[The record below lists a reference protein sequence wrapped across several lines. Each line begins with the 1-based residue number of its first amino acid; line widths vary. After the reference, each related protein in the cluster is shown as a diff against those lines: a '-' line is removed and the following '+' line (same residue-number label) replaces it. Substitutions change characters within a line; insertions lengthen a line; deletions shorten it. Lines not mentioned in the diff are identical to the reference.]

1 MSGRTAGRVAWG
13 LWALTV
19 LAVAPT
25 LLLASVNGPSSA
37 RITAFISL
45 VILAFST
52 VGVLVASR
60 HPGNTIGWLFCLGA
74 FCWILGELALEY
86 AVYALISAPGAL
98 PAGAWVG
105 WFGGW
110 ARGVGWY
117 FVVVFFLLL
126 FPTGRLP
133 SPRWRPV
140 LWGVVGYF
148 VFFTLVVLLSP
159 VSSDVRLPFLR
170 NPLGIELE
178 VMDYLLE
185 VVFLGL
191 PLLPMVSGA
200 AVVVRF
206 RRSRGDERQQ
216 IKWFAYAV
224 AVMVVVFASWF
235 SLALAGLAFP
245 GALMWTVPLLG
256 LPVAVGIAILKHHL
270 YDIDVIINRTL
281 VYGTLTISLALVYLA
296 GVASLQYALRGLTAG
311 DSQLAVV
318 VSTLVIAAL
327 FSPSRR
333 RIQGFIDRGFYRNK
347 YDATKTLAA
356 LSAKLRDEV
365 DLDELAGDLTG
376 VIRETMRPAHVSL
389 WLREPG
395 RAQEEELRDGPA
407 GGEPGVDLAATMS
420 VSSARDGGGSS

>member
-52 VGVLVASR
+52 VGALVASR

-86 AVYALISAPGAL
+86 AVYALISAPDAL

-110 ARGVGWY
+110 SRGVGW
-117 FVVVFFLLL
+117 FLVVVFFLLL

-140 LWGVVGYF
+140 LWGVVGCF

-170 NPLGIELE
+170 NPLGLELE
-178 VMDYLLE
+178 LMDSLLE
-185 VVFLGL
+185 VVYLGL
-191 PLLPMVSGA
+191 PLLPAVSGA

-206 RRSRGDERQQ
+206 RRSKGEERQQ
-216 IKWFAYAV
+216 IKWFAYA
-224 AVMVVVFASWF
+224 AGVMVVLFVSWF
-235 SLALAGLAFP
+235 ALAAAGLTAAD
-245 GALMWTVPLLG
+245 ALMWTVPLLG
-256 LPVAVGIAILKHHL
+256 LPVAVGIAILKHRL
-270 YDIDVIINRTL
+270 YDIDFVINRTL

-327 FSPSRR
+327 FSPLRR
-333 RIQGFIDRGFYRNK
+333 RIQGFIDRRFYRNK
-347 YDATKTLAA
+347 YDAAKTLAA

-365 DLDELAGDLTG
+365 DLDDLAGDLTG

-389 WLREPG
+389 WLHEPERARE
-395 RAQEEELRDGPA
+395 RELRDGPT
-407 GGEPGVDLAATMS
+407 GGEPEVDLAATMS
-420 VSSARDGGGSS
+420 ISSARDGGGSS